1 MKKNYEIFHEI
12 TKELLDRVK
21 VGDLVKFND
30 WVIPYR
36 VKGVSENYF
45 VAARK
50 MFGKTYYSIC
60 EKKPWPGI
68 RYNAM
73 RGGMFHIGPDD
84 MIFGWC
90 GWPWGHEY
98 DFDNAEATAGYLKA
112 LEDGEMSISIRRGC
126 PVFTMAIKRA

>member
-1 MKKNYEIFHEI
+1 MKKSYEIYHEI
-12 TKELLDRVK
+12 TKELLDGVK

-30 WVIPYR
+30 WVIPFR

-50 MFGKTYYSIC
+50 MFGKTCYSVC
-60 EKKPWPGI
+60 EKKPWEGI

-84 MIFGWC
+84 RIFGWS
-90 GWPWGHEY
+90 GWPYGREY
-98 DFDNAEATAGYLKA
+98 DFDDADATAAYLA
-112 LEDGEMSISIRRGC
+112 DFENGDIELSGRRTTAIY
-126 PVFTMAIKRA
+126 TMAIKR